1 MPPRNF
7 AHSTNGEVNLKYRIA
22 LSAAALA
29 LSAGTASA
37 QKPAGVELGVDATAQ
52 IGLGDHSY
60 TTFDIPSGV
69 VRAGFP
75 MNNRVSIEPRGS
87 LYISSGNGDTY
98 TSYDLE
104 LGALYHLDVAAKMR
118 QGVYVRPALGV
129 YGATGD
135 GSYNT
140 VFGGVGVGYKK
151 PLFGQLG
158 TRYEAAFYHDF
169 NNGSSN
175 GLAFSA
181 GLSWFTK

>member
-1 MPPRNF
+1 
-7 AHSTNGEVNLKYRIA
+7 
-22 LSAAALA
+22 
-29 LSAGTASA
+29 
-37 QKPAGVELGVDATAQ
+37 
-52 IGLGDHSY
+52 
-60 TTFDIPSGV
+60 
-69 VRAGFP
+69 
-75 MNNRVSIEPRGS
+75 
-87 LYISSGNGDTY
+87 
-98 TSYDLE
+98 
-104 LGALYHLDVAAKMR
+104 MR